1 MESLFPFI
9 ASPWAPFPPLA
20 GLDGRD
26 DEYDVDGDVVGDG
39 ADVVGDGAEVDSDD
53 DGTEG
58 GHNSFK
64 LQPSI
69 ISICSSLDGKTSLH

>member
-20 GLDGRD
+20 GLDGGD

-39 ADVVGDGAEVDSDD
+39 ADVDSDD